1 MTTSVCPSAWGWYAV
16 VIFEGRLDGTVECE
30 PIVAGEE
37 RVSVA
42 YDGLGESIS
51 SEYVFDVQLHLRRID
66 MWRHVTFL
74 LAGKSVD
81 QWCVLVRDGLLPR
94 GHLRHAGSGSQ

>member
-66 MWRHVTFL
+66 M
-74 LAGKSVD
+74 
-81 QWCVLVRDGLLPR
+81 
-94 GHLRHAGSGSQ
+94 